1 MSSFEIVEPRTV
13 GEAFGFLAGD
23 DPAIRPFAG
32 GTALMLM
39 MKAQVFRPVR
49 LVSLRA
55 LDGRFTGIAPSDRGT
70 MVRIGAMTTFST
82 LERSANIRRCFP
94 VIAETMRTLANVR
107 VRNVATV
114 GGNLAHADPH
124 LDLPPV
130 WIALGA
136 DAVILGPEHE
146 RIVPVEQIFAGYYE
160 TNLRHDE
167 LIAELRVPIR
177 PAWRTTYIK
186 VTPRSAH
193 DWPALGLAVSAA
205 LRDRQIGDVRVVL
218 SAATD
223 RPTRLSAAEAVLR
236 GSRVDEATLRRA
248 GEAAAAEAAIESDD
262 RGSADYKKHLLR
274 VYLGRAV
281 QDLARDRP

>member
-1 MSSFEIVEPRTV
+1 MSNFEIVEPRTV
-13 GEAFGFLAGD
+13 EEAFGFLAGD

-55 LDGRFTGIAPSDRGT
+55 LDGRFGGIAPSERGT
-70 MVRIGAMTTFST
+70 AVRIGAMTTFST

-94 VIAETMRTLANVR
+94 VITETMRTLANVR

-114 GGNLAHADPH
+114 GGNLAHADQH

-136 DAVILGPEHE
+136 EAVILGPGRE
-146 RIVPVEQIFAGYYE
+146 RVVPVEDIFAGYYE

-177 PAWRTTYIK
+177 PAWRTTYAK

-205 LRDRQIGDVRVVL
+205 LHDRQVADVRVVL

-223 RPTRLSAAEAVLR
+223 RPTRLGAAEAALR
-236 GSRVDEATLRRA
+236 GGRVDEATLRRA
-248 GEAAAAEAAIESDD
+248 GEAAAAEAVIESDD

-274 VYLGRAV
+274 VYLARAMRK
-281 QDLARDRP
+281 LAGDPP